1 MISIAMATYNGE
13 RFLEEQLRSLN
24 EQTTLPA
31 ELVVCDDASTDR
43 TPKILAQFVQSA
55 SFPVK
60 YLTNDQKLGWRKNFL
75 KAASLCT
82 SEYVA
87 FCDQDDVWL
96 KDKLAC
102 VESYLRRNPCTL
114 LQHGFR
120 LIDEQGKVISG
131 DMDWEN
137 LELYEAPW
145 RHSYGLTQIFHSS
158 LLEFSDLWELSK
170 DHFDHGQR
178 MGHDHW
184 IRFLASLLG
193 HTQSIKEVLLHYRQ
207 HTNSVVGWWSPG
219 DKPKQDL
226 RVLAR
231 TFGDKD
237 FKKKK
242 REELVAFME
251 LMVAAASAR
260 ETIAQKV
267 AARMGR
273 ENAPQ
278 ALEKAQFYS
287 DYTQYQT
294 ARLSTYRA
302 PRWGQRISAALSV
315 VRGGHYRARGSR
327 GARDAVVDVLY
338 GVMR

>member
-31 ELVVCDDASTDR
+31 ELVICDDASTDR

-82 SEYVA
+82 SEYIA

-102 VESYLRRNPCTL
+102 VESYLKRNPCTL

-158 LLEFSDLWELSK
+158 LLEFSDLWELSRIISTTVNIWVMIIGSGS
-170 DHFDHGQR
+170 FFVT
-178 MGHDHW
+178 W
-184 IRFLASLLG
+184 T
-193 HTQSIKEVLLHYRQ
+193 TQSIKEVLLHYRQ

-219 DKPKQDL
+219 DKPETRSDQ
-226 RVLAR
+226 
-231 TFGDKD
+231 FGAYV
-237 FKKKK
+237 
-242 REELVAFME
+242 RE
-251 LMVAAASAR
+251 
-260 ETIAQKV
+260 
-267 AARMGR
+267 
-273 ENAPQ
+273 
-278 ALEKAQFYS
+278 
-287 DYTQYQT
+287 
-294 ARLSTYRA
+294 
-302 PRWGQRISAALSV
+302 
-315 VRGGHYRARGSR
+315 
-327 GARDAVVDVLY
+327 
-338 GVMR
+338 